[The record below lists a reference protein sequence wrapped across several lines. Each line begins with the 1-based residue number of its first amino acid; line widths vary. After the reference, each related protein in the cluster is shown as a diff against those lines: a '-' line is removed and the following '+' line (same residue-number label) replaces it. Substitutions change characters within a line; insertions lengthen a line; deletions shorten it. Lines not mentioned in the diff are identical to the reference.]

1 MKRNM
6 LRIKRHILSVTGKPL
21 LLDYRFV
28 IRRGT
33 FGVIVCM
40 TSDAGREAAEAF
52 AYPYDPV
59 QTLRFLRR
67 LAVYAVTPCTLCEIC
82 DDLQKMR
89 KDMLT
94 KKK

>member
-6 LRIKRHILSVTGKPL
+6 LRIKRSVLSATGKPL
-21 LLDYRFV
+21 LLDYRFI
-28 IRRGT
+28 IRRGI
-33 FGVIVCM
+33 FGVRVCM
-40 TSDAGREAAEAF
+40 TSETGREAAEAF

-82 DDLQKMR
+82 DDLQKM
-89 KDMLT
+89 KKGILT